1 MRQETPCLLWVQ
13 TVQLNCRSTAN
24 NTMCIAQSNK
34 GPAPIK
40 SGFWLFFSTFYILS
54 FRTVDFFFFYTFYLC
69 HRPWSL
75 HRNSPEGSGLGKKGG
90 GGGGGES
97 N

>member
-1 MRQETPCLLWVQ
+1 
-13 TVQLNCRSTAN
+13 
-24 NTMCIAQSNK
+24 MCIAQSNK

-54 FRTVDFFFFYTFYLC
+54 FRTVDFFTLFIC
-69 HRPWSL
+69 VIDR
-75 HRNSPEGSGLGKKGG
+75 GLFTETHLRVLGWEKKRGG
-90 GGGGGES
+90 GGGRES